1 MSSNRAG
8 SPRAEN
14 DRSGRM
20 RARVLIVDDD
30 EVYLDGMKEL
40 LEDAGYEVFLATS
53 FEDGRHTL
61 HAHSPNLLIID
72 VRLGAFNGLQ
82 LISTGQVRIPA
93 IVVTGFDDTVLR
105 ADAGGFGASYLV
117 KPIKPAVLLALIQQK
132 LSING
137 HDSVA
142 SDGIIEKHAEMSGAQ
157 VVRDPD

>member
-1 MSSNRAG
+1 
-8 SPRAEN
+8 
-14 DRSGRM
+14 M

-30 EVYLDGMKEL
+30 EVYLEGMKEL
-40 LEDAGYEVFLATS
+40 LEDAGYVVDLASS
-53 FEDGRHTL
+53 FDDGKQRL
-61 HAHSPNLLIID
+61 REHSPDLLIID

-82 LISTGQVRIPA
+82 LISTGRVRIPA

-105 ADAGGFGASYLV
+105 ADADGFGASYVV
-117 KPIKPAVLLALIQQK
+117 KPIKPAALLELIEKK